1 MRYFIHFFF
10 CNRYN
15 LGNGPVVLR
24 SSQKLHLGKFHRL
37 IAKRYLRDGMLTLE
51 GQEDV
56 AGRSQGSLK
65 SLDLGENLYL
75 GYVPTERKG

>member
-1 MRYFIHFFF
+1 
-10 CNRYN
+10 
-15 LGNGPVVLR
+15 
-24 SSQKLHLGKFHRL
+24 
-37 IAKRYLRDGMLTLE
+37 MLTLE

-75 GYVPTERKG
+75 GYVPTERK